1 MIFIYHNYSK
11 DVKYVAQQVIY
22 LLLGIPIL
30 VIFWLFIAI
39 MIMSSIY
46 FAIIVAL
53 ILGFY
58 AIIFVSSQQKWL
70 NKYNRI
76 ITSIDFNNDYIKV
89 NTGKI
94 LWKKA
99 KTINIENTKI
109 KFKKKSMYWWAKKGK
124 DKTTYIFNVE
134 GKEYYLIA
142 EYFNDIDKVIEK
154 LETIANN

>member
-1 MIFIYHNYSK
+1 MMYSNYSK

-89 NTGKI
+89 KTGKI

-154 LETIANN
+154 LEIIVNN

>member
-1 MIFIYHNYSK
+1 MMYSNYSK

-89 NTGKI
+89 KTGKI

-99 KTINIENTKI
+99 KTINIENSKI
-109 KFKKKSMYWWAKKGK
+109 RFKKKSMYWWAKKGR
-124 DKTTYIFNVE
+124 DKITCIFNVE

-142 EYFNDIDKVIEK
+142 EYFDDIDKVIEK
-154 LETIANN
+154 LEIIVNN